1 LLTLGLLGG
10 MSWESSAEYYR
21 LINERVLE
29 RLGGVHS
36 ARILMY
42 SFDFDEIEQLQRTDQ
57 WDAAGEL
64 LAARARMLEDAGA
77 ELLVLCTN
85 TMHQLAGA
93 ITAAVAI
100 PFLHIADPTAQA
112 ILNASYRRVGLLGTR
127 YTMEGRFYRER
138 LEQAGLDV
146 LIPDR
151 EQREAVHRII
161 YEELVIGRVLEES
174 RAAYLEVIDSLAA
187 AGAECVVLGC
197 TEIGLLIR
205 PGDTPVPLFDT
216 TALHARAAAEIAL
229 GLAPLPT
236 EPLKARATP
245 V

>member
-112 ILNASYRRVGLLGTR
+112 ILNAS
-127 YTMEGRFYRER
+127 
-138 LEQAGLDV
+138 
-146 LIPDR
+146 
-151 EQREAVHRII
+151 
-161 YEELVIGRVLEES
+161 
-174 RAAYLEVIDSLAA
+174 
-187 AGAECVVLGC
+187 
-197 TEIGLLIR
+197 
-205 PGDTPVPLFDT
+205 
-216 TALHARAAAEIAL
+216 
-229 GLAPLPT
+229 
-236 EPLKARATP
+236 
-245 V
+245 